1 LVTPAE
7 FSGQVSG
14 LATAEP
20 LLSFGAP
27 FHCGAA
33 MEWTTPTSGPAEY
46 AYSYDAAEATAE
58 LPALWRCSCGFQLDS
73 LSNVAAAAAR
83 ATA

>member
-1 LVTPAE
+1 
-7 FSGQVSG
+7 
-14 LATAEP
+14 
-20 LLSFGAP
+20 
-27 FHCGAA
+27 